1 MYNNSLD
8 WRRFSSGTRNF
19 VLEGMWVCP
28 FPSERANQRRYH
40 TIIIFMA
47 LQKIAQPQPVS
58 HFNTEILL
66 LCFSSV
72 QFSRSIVSDSLQPHG
87 LQHTR
92 RPCPSPTPR
101 ACSSSCP
108 FSRWYQPTIS
118 SSVIPF
124 FSCLNLSRHQGQ
136 GPWKAPGEEKRRVG
150 NGSWVNWRND
160 CEWGSWERGLRTSP
174 EAKAFEISICP

>member
-72 QFSRSIVSDSLQPHG
+72 QLLSHIRLFATPW
-87 LQHTR
+87 LQHNR
-92 RPCPSPTPR
+92 LPCPSPTPR

-108 FSRWYQPTIS
+108 SSQWYYPTIS
-118 SSVIPF
+118 FSVNPLLLLPSIFPSIRVFSSESSPHIKRQKHWN
-124 FSCLNLSRHQGQ
+124 FSFSI
-136 GPWKAPGEEKRRVG
+136 
-150 NGSWVNWRND
+150 
-160 CEWGSWERGLRTSP
+160 SP
-174 EAKAFEISICP
+174 SSE